1 MSDHGHGHH
10 HDHHGSHHLQAPGG
24 ATHHPSGRPVYFT
37 EQEWADFQKSD
48 RAAGG
53 VVVALMTCI
62 FTLGLML
69 YTTIALI
76 V

>member
-1 MSDHGHGHH
+1 MSDHGHE
-10 HDHHGSHHLQAPGG
+10 HGSHHVQSQPSHGG
-24 ATHHPSGRPVYFT
+24 PTHHPSGRPIYFT
-37 EQEWADFQKSD
+37 DREWSEFQRSD

-53 VVVALMTCI
+53 VVVALMTFI
-62 FTLGLML
+62 FTLGLVL

>member
-1 MSDHGHGHH
+1 MSHHGHDHGIHHGHEH
-10 HDHHGSHHLQAPGG
+10 AGHGG
-24 ATHHPSGRPVYFT
+24 ATHHPSGRPTYFT
-37 EQEWADFQKSD
+37 EREWADFQASD

-53 VVVALMTCI
+53 AVVKLMTAI
-62 FTLGLML
+62 FIVGLCL